1 MIIWLL
7 KYGITNI
14 ILEPEGLQAEISN
27 SKTTNETIK
36 NLKYDIDKMNV
47 DLQSIDK
54 FSKC

>member
-7 KYGITNI
+7 KYGIANI

-36 NLKYDIDKMNV
+36 NLKYDIDKRNV

>member
-27 SKTTNETIK
+27 SKTINETIK
-36 NLKYDIDKMNV
+36 NLKYNIDKRNV